1 MPPDLVQ
8 QPAITDAQ
16 QSSGPLAVPSCFV
29 QSAADRIH
37 LRFIAEDAQRP
48 LRHPGHLV
56 SSYFYATA
64 LLDFHFHWI
73 HFASP
78 SQEPKPP
85 QQRSVSSLIRTWF
98 SLSGLVVFEFEAGF
112 TPLAWLPALAGR
124 RPQFNAMS
132 C

>member
-8 QPAITDAQ
+8 QAPITDAQ
-16 QSSGPLAVPSCFV
+16 QSSGPLPVPSRFV

-37 LRFIAEDAQRP
+37 LGFVAEHAQRP
-48 LRHPGHLV
+48 LRHRGHLM
-56 SSYFYATA
+56 SSYFYTTA

-98 SLSGLVVFEFEAGF
+98 
-112 TPLAWLPALAGR
+112 
-124 RPQFNAMS
+124 
-132 C
+132 